1 MWHVDTFACHD
12 FDDALVFAEHSLWS
26 QQDRGPVLYSVSI
39 PFSPRFSMKYMIV
52 NSETYAVELQ
62 GYATS
67 SLAID
72 LEHPASSISPRLEV
86 WS

>member
-12 FDDALVFAEHSLWS
+12 FDDALCFTELLLWS
-26 QQDRGPVLYSVSI
+26 QQDQGPVLYSVSI
-39 PFSPRFSMKYMIV
+39 PFSPRFSMQYMIV

-67 SLAID
+67 SLAVD
-72 LEHPASSISPRLEV
+72 LEHPASSTSPHLEV